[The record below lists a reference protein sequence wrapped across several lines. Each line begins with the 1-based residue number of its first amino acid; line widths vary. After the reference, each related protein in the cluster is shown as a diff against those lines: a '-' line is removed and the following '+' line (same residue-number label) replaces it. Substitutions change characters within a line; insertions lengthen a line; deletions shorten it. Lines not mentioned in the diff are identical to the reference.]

1 MIMKLSYIAD
11 KIGAR
16 LSGGDA
22 DVGNISDIT
31 EIADNSL
38 VLVNDMKMLEQ
49 YDTSKVSAFV
59 VPVKVFDKYSN
70 LLNKPAILVE
80 DYKYALKC
88 IIDVFYPDEQ
98 PAGFISES
106 AHVEKDAVVAGDA
119 CVGNNV
125 SIGSRSKIGEACEIN
140 AGAVIGSN
148 VTIGDN
154 TIIYPNVSIYDNC
167 IIGKNVI
174 IHAGTVVGS
183 DGFGFVNTKQGHL
196 KIKHIG
202 RVVIEDNV
210 EIGSNCSVDKGTLS
224 STVIGEGTKID
235 NLVQIGHNVKI
246 GKHCLIVAQAG
257 IAGSS
262 CIGDFV
268 ILGGQTAV
276 ADHVNIPDG
285 TMVGSKAGVA
295 SDIEKKGI
303 YSGIPVMEHRLW
315 RRNVTAFKDLYKV
328 VRYMKKKEEEENE
341 H

>member
-1 MIMKLSYIAD
+1 MKLSYIAD

-16 LSGGDA
+16 LSGEDA

-31 EIADNSL
+31 EITDNSL

-59 VPVKVFDKYSN
+59 VPAKMFDKYSN
-70 LLNKPAILVE
+70 LLNKPAILVD

-88 IIDVFYPDEQ
+88 IIDIFYPDEQ

-119 CVGNNV
+119 CIGNNV
-125 SIGSRSKIGEACEIN
+125 SIGSRSKIGKACEIN

-154 TIIYPNVSIYDNC
+154 CIIYPNVSIYDNC

-183 DGFGFVNTKQGHL
+183 DGFGFVNTKEGHL

-224 STVIGEGTKID
+224 STDIGEGTKID
-235 NLVQIGHNVKI
+235 NLVQVGHNVKI
-246 GKHCLIVAQAG
+246 GKHCIIVAQTAIG
-257 IAGSS
+257 GSS
-262 CIGDFV
+262 KIGNFV
-268 ILGGQTAV
+268 VLGGQV
-276 ADHVNIPDG
+276 GISDHVNVADG
-285 TMVGSKAGVA
+285 VMIGSKSGVS
-295 SDIEKKGI
+295 SDIDKKGI
-303 YSGIPVMEHRLW
+303 YSGAPVVDHKLW
-315 RRNVTAFKDLYKV
+315 RRNATAFKDLYKV
-328 VRYMKKKEEEENE
+328 VRYMKKKEEEEK
-341 H
+341 